1 MAKKEETVPAKTE
14 KGAATPKEWDP
25 FTALREE
32 MDSLFDRFTWDW
44 PMASPFDRQRGVP
57 GAMRRLRESWG
68 LDAPDVDII
77 DKDNVVEVRAELPGM
92 DEKDIDVQLSDTMLT
107 IKGEKKEEREEGDKE
122 SRYYLSERKYGSFER
137 SFRLPEGLDTEKVAA
152 NFKNG
157 ILVVTI
163 PKSPEMQTKVKKIKV
178 KAG

>member
-1 MAKKEETVPAKTE
+1 MAKKEKAVPVKKE
-14 KGAATPKEWDP
+14 EAATELKEWDP
-25 FTALREE
+25 FTTLREE
-32 MDSLFDRFTWDW
+32 MDDLLDRFQWDW
-44 PMASPFDRQRGVP
+44 PVTSPFGRRRGLSR
-57 GAMRRLRESWG
+57 AMRRLREGWTFG
-68 LDAPDVDII
+68 APDVDIV
-77 DKDNVVEVRAELPGM
+77 DKEDAVEVRAELPGM

-137 SFRLPEGLDTEKVAA
+137 SFRLPEGVDTDKVEA

-157 ILVVTI
+157 VLVVNI
-163 PKSPEMQTKVKKIKV
+163 AKSPELQEKTKKIDV